1 MPITYANKKVF
12 LNGLE
17 VSDFEVDGIDT
28 RDYPDFCDAYIADA
42 SVLENGKWREA
53 TEQELDELSE
63 DRDLV
68 YEEVQSFL
76 F

>member
-1 MPITYANKKVF
+1 MPITYVNKQVF

-17 VSDFEVDGIDT
+17 VADFEVDGIDY

-53 TEQELDELSE
+53 TEQELDELNNDS
-63 DRDLV
+63 DLV
-68 YEEVQSFL
+68 YGQVENFL
-76 F
+76 Y